1 MFDPN
6 QLLAIQTY
14 AEEKVSIYLLFIQ
27 RGSSKYDELRDIIM
41 FWDNIAIEASN
52 QRFTS
57 GRSEFMDVMNN
68 N

>member
-14 AEEKVSIYLLFIQ
+14 AEEKVSIYLLLIQ
-27 RGSSKYDELRDIIM
+27 RGSSKHDELRDIIM

-52 QRFTS
+52 QRSTN
-57 GRSEFMDVMNN
+57 GDKNE
-68 N
+68 